1 MWMSGLLTV
10 LALVAA
16 AGWWFLLAQIVP
28 KIDQWRA
35 PLMQQASK
43 ALGVKV
49 LIGRVSGQSE
59 GLQPAIALEDV
70 QLLDERG
77 QPALRLPRVNAR
89 LSLQTLWP
97 VSIWRREI
105 HLDRLVL
112 VQPTL
117 DVRRDSQGRIHVAGL
132 MLDPA
137 KMNHGD
143 SRATDWLLD
152 QALIRIEN
160 GAMTWTDEM
169 RLAPALK
176 LSQVDVE
183 LRNRPGLGQ
192 RVHRWRLAA
201 TPPAGFGQRFS
212 TSADITQPL
221 WARRAASN
229 EWSQWFGE
237 LTQPSDWHNWS
248 GRLKADLPHVD
259 VSQLQQ
265 HAALPVDVQ
274 GGRGRLGLS
283 LDIARGQPRDLGLV
297 VDVEAVSVKLGPG
310 LQPLAFKRLQ
320 GELSAMHQPT
330 QTRLAWKALTFTTDD
345 GLNWPASQAHL
356 QWRHTAAALPAGAAM
371 PWLPELQGDA
381 WRHTTEGEFETDR
394 LDLALLARLANRLPL
409 SDSIRQQLRQLNPLG
424 IGQDL
429 RLQWKGPFEAP
440 TTYEAQGQLAGISWQ
455 PGSTNPGL
463 AGAAVSFK
471 ANQKG
476 GQASLSIKNGW
487 VEFPGA
493 FEEPRVPLDTLKA
506 DVAWTLTPPP
516 KGAASPA
523 LSVTVSRAT
532 FANADA
538 EGSLDATWRTGDGTG
553 VGEGG
558 RYPGHLD
565 LKGHLSKAQG
575 NRVWRYLPA
584 VIYVDARHYVRD
596 AIRSGYSKDVD
607 FEAKGNLWNF
617 PFKDNKG
624 GHFQVNVK
632 VEDATLDYVPRSRS
646 STAPANIGTTNQGAA
661 TAQAAQAYW
670 PAFHHLKG
678 DLIFEGQG
686 MRIENATAL
695 LGEIGSGRFELR
707 QVKGAIDDL
716 DSRDPVLFIE
726 GSGEGPLDDLLRYV
740 SVSPVGQWTGQMLN
754 EAQGTG
760 QGGLTLAL
768 SIPLNHVVDAKV
780 KGQVT
785 LIDRDQASL
794 RLGPNVPL
802 MSNARGQVQ
811 FTQDTLTVSARAK
824 VWGQEV
830 QVNGSRDAQGV
841 PRFVATGTVAAEG
854 LRAATDMPALAR
866 LAQNMSGQTPVSVT
880 VALPRAKANASGQP
894 FSARPELVVTSTLQ
908 GLGMALPTPFN
919 KDANTAWPVKVLHR
933 VDEGDGQSDLLS
945 IEMSGPL
952 QFRTELH
959 RDLSPPQ
966 ARLQRGSLWLALG
979 GTATPPLVS
988 TAPGMTAHVA
998 LPSLDLDAW
1007 QSWFRQFKDASPP
1020 NLVAGNLGT
1029 FESYLPKSLSLKLGT
1044 ITLRQRTLRNVVA
1057 EVTHPSPDMWHAQVQ
1072 AQQLAGSIEWRPEMA
1087 AGVSS
1092 NGPTPSTSKRLVAH
1106 LSRLSVPAADAQ
1118 AFEDQAAQDLLTP
1131 EPATIPA
1138 LDIVIDQFEWRGL
1151 PLGKLEVEAVN
1162 RMNTVPG
1169 NAPLPE
1175 WRLTK
1180 LKLSNSDAQLSA
1192 TGNWAATGAQQANA
1206 NAPAL
1211 ANNRKGPSSRHR
1223 AAMSF
1228 SLDLA
1233 NSGGLL
1239 SRLGLAQ
1246 TLKGGKGRMTGQVS
1260 WLGSPL
1266 EPDPP
1271 SMNGDISVA
1280 ISEGQFL
1287 KAEPGVAKL
1296 LGVLSLQSLPRRL
1309 ILDFR
1314 DVFQQGFAFDRIDG
1328 DVKIAQG
1335 VANTRNLRMRGVQA
1349 LVLMEGQ
1356 ADLSQETQNLRVFV
1370 IPEINAGT
1378 ASLAYAAINP
1388 AIGLGTFI
1396 AQVLLRKTVV
1406 EATTREFT
1414 ITGSW
1419 ADPQVEKVPHTTVP
1433 AAANE
1438 EPPKTPA
1445 GTTPGSAPDA
1455 LTNTAP
1461 TNAAGASSSK

>member
-1 MWMSGLLTV
+1 MSGLLTV

-16 AGWWFLLAQIVP
+16 GGWWFLLAQIVP

-59 GLQPAIALEDV
+59 GLQPAISLEDI

-77 QPALRLPRVNAR
+77 QPALRLPRVKAR

-97 VSIWRREI
+97 VSIWRGEI

-117 DVRRDSQGRIHVAGL
+117 DVRRDGQGRIHVAGL
-132 MLDPA
+132 TMDPA
-137 KMNHGD
+137 KMSQGD
-143 SRATDWLLD
+143 NRATDWLLD
-152 QALIRIEN
+152 QALIRIES
-160 GAMTWTDEM
+160 GAVTWTDEM
-169 RLAPALK
+169 RQAPALQ
-176 LSQVDVE
+176 LSEVDLD

-192 RVHRWRLAA
+192 RVHHWRLAA
-201 TPPAGFGQRFS
+201 TPPTGFGERFKA
-212 TSADITQPL
+212 SADITQPL
-221 WARRAASN
+221 WARRPASN
-229 EWSQWFGE
+229 ELSQWFGE
-237 LTQPSDWHNWS
+237 LTQPSDWRNWS
-248 GRLKADLPHVD
+248 GRLAVSLPHVD
-259 VSQLQQ
+259 VSRLQQ

-274 GGRGRLGLS
+274 GGRGRLGMT
-283 LDIARGQPRDLGLV
+283 LDIDRGQPRDLGLS
-297 VDVEAVSVKLGPG
+297 VDVQAVSVKLGAG
-310 LQPLAFKRLQ
+310 LQPLAFKHLQ
-320 GELSAMHQPT
+320 GELSAMHLPT
-330 QTRLAWKALTFTTDD
+330 QTKLAWQALTFTTDD
-345 GLNWPASQAHL
+345 GLTWPASQARL
-356 QWRHTAAALPAGAAM
+356 QWRHTAAALPPGATM

-381 WRHTTEGEFETDR
+381 WRHTQEGEFETDR

-409 SDSIRQQLRQLNPLG
+409 SESTRRQLSELNPLG
-424 IGQDL
+424 VGQDL
-429 RLQWKGPFEAP
+429 RLTWKGPLEAP
-440 TTYEAQGQLAGISWQ
+440 TAYEAQGQLAGISWQ
-455 PGSTNPGL
+455 PGATNPGL
-463 AGAAVSFK
+463 AGGAVSFK

-487 VEFPGA
+487 VDIPGA

-506 DVAWTLTPPP
+506 DVAWTLTPDPT
-516 KGAASPA
+516 GTASPA
-523 LSVTVSRAT
+523 LSVSVSRAT

-538 EGSLDATWRTGDGTG
+538 EGSLDATWRTGAGTG
-553 VGEGG
+553 VGEAG

-565 LKGHLSKAQG
+565 LTGHLSKAQG

-584 VIYVDARHYVRD
+584 VIYADARHYVRD

-607 FEAKGNLWNF
+607 FDVKGNLWNF

-624 GHFQVNVK
+624 GHFQVHVK

-646 STAPANIGTTNQGAA
+646 SSAMGSSTTDQA
-661 TAQAAQAYW
+661 TAAQAYW

-686 MRIENATAL
+686 MRIENGTAL
-695 LGEIGSGRFELR
+695 LGEVGSGRFELR
-707 QVKGAIDDL
+707 QVKGFIDDL
-716 DSRDPVLFIE
+716 DSHDPVLSID

-740 SVSPVGQWTGQMLN
+740 SASPVGQWTGQMLN
-754 EAQGTG
+754 DAQGTG
-760 QGGLTLAL
+760 QGGLSLAL
-768 SIPLNHVVDAKV
+768 RIPLNHVVDAKV

-794 RLGPNVPL
+794 RLGPNVPM

-811 FTQDTLTVSARAK
+811 FTQDTLAVNARAK

-841 PRFVATGTVAAEG
+841 PRFVATGTVSAEG
-854 LRAATDMPALAR
+854 LRTATDMPALAR
-866 LAQNMSGQTPVSVT
+866 LAQNMSGQTAVSVT
-880 VALPRAKANASGQP
+880 VALPRAKTNSSGQP
-894 FSARPELVVTSTLQ
+894 FSARPELVVSSTLQ
-908 GLGMALPTPFN
+908 GLAMALPSPFN
-919 KDANTAWPVKVLHR
+919 KDANTAWPVKVVHR
-933 VDEGDGQSDLLS
+933 VDEGDGQSDVLS
-945 IEMSGPL
+945 VEMSGPL

-959 RDLSPPQ
+959 RDLSGQQ

-979 GTATPPLVS
+979 GTVTPPLVS
-988 TAPGMTAHVA
+988 NAPGMTAHVN
-998 LPSLDLDAW
+998 LPTLDLDAW
-1007 QSWFRQFKDASPP
+1007 QSWLRQFKDASNPTMG
-1020 NLVAGNLGT
+1020 AGNLGA
-1029 FESYLPKSLSLKLGT
+1029 FESYLPKALSVKLGT
-1044 ITLRQRTLRNVVA
+1044 INWRQRTLRNVVA
-1057 EVTHPSPDMWHAQVQ
+1057 EVTHPSTDVWHAQVE
-1072 AQQLAGSIEWRPEMA
+1072 AQQLAGTIEWRPELA
-1087 AGVSS
+1087 AASS
-1092 NGPTPSTSKRLVAH
+1092 TAAMPATPSTSKRLVAH

-1118 AFEDQAAQDLLTP
+1118 AFEDQAAQDMLTP

-1138 LDIVIDQFEWRGL
+1138 LDIVVDQFEWRGL
-1151 PLGKLEVEAVN
+1151 PLGKVEVEAVN
-1162 RMNTVPG
+1162 RLNTVPG

-1180 LKLSNSDAQLSA
+1180 FKLSNSDAQLNA
-1192 TGNWAATGAQQANA
+1192 TGNWAVTGAQQATGSNGA
-1206 NAPAL
+1206 
-1211 ANNRKGPSSRHR
+1211 NRKGPSGRHR

-1228 SLDLA
+1228 SLDLT

-1246 TLKGGKGRMTGQVS
+1246 TLKGGKGRLAGQVS

-1266 EPDPP
+1266 EPDPA
-1271 SMNGDISVA
+1271 SMNGELNVA

-1433 AAANE
+1433 AAAND
-1438 EPPKTPA
+1438 PPPTTPA
-1445 GTTPGSAPDA
+1445 GTTPASAV
-1455 LTNTAP
+1455 N
-1461 TNAAGASSSK
+1461 ASSSSK